1 MLSKYSCRLCEAL
14 TLLGCALQVKPAL
27 LHGDLW
33 SGNMTTVS
41 DGGWAILD
49 PAVYYGASCSAVC
62 QLWAKALAMLSVAPQ
77 TALLSC

>member
-1 MLSKYSCRLCEAL
+1 M
-14 TLLGCALQVKPAL
+14 QVKPAL

-49 PAVYYGASCSAVC
+49 PAVYYGVHQSLQADACRLHC
-62 QLWAKALAMLSVAPQ
+62 LAEA
-77 TALLSC
+77 AA